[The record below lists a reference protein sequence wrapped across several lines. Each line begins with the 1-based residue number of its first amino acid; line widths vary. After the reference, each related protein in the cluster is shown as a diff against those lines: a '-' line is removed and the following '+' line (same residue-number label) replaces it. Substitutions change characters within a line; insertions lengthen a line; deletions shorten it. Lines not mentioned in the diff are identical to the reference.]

1 MPGIAFDPLPYGV
14 RDLKLRPL
22 TAEVAGVGVD
32 FPRVRQ
38 LNFSEAE
45 SFDDLRGDDGL
56 IAVHGKGPQVNWEI
70 EQGGITFAALQVM
83 NGGTITTTGVTPNQV
98 TTYSKK
104 GTDQRP
110 YFQMEG
116 QVISDSGGD
125 FHVLLYKCK
134 ATGDI
139 KGDSKE
145 GAFYLLGV
153 SGIALPRT
161 SDSKLYDLVQNE
173 TAINIVP

>member
-1 MPGIAFDPLPYGV
+1 MSGIAFDPLPYGV
-14 RDLKLRPL
+14 RDLKVRPL
-22 TAEVAGVGVD
+22 TAEVAGAGVD

-38 LNFSEAE
+38 LNFAEAE

-70 EQGGITFAALQVM
+70 EQGGVTFAALQVI
-83 NGGTITTTGVTPNQV
+83 NGGTLTTTGVTPNQI
-98 TTYSKK
+98 TTYLKK

-110 YFQMEG
+110 YFQIEG

-145 GAFYLLGV
+145 GAFFLLGV

-161 SDSKLYDLVQNE
+161 SDSSLYEFIQNE
-173 TAINIVP
+173 TAAAIVP